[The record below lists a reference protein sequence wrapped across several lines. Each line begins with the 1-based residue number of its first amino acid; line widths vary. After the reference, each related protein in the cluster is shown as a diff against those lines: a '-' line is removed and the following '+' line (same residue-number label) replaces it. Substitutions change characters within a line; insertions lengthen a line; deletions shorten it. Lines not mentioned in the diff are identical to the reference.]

1 MAAPFNIHGTDV
13 HPRSPGP
20 EVGVDTETVLTEQ
33 LGMSASQVEE
43 LTASGAVGA
52 KLVPGSGYRTGHFG
66 KCYLGLSQ
74 EN

>member
-52 KLVPGSGYRTGHFG
+52 KLVPGSPIANWTA
-66 KCYLGLSQ
+66 KL
-74 EN
+74 